1 MFNFDCY
8 RAIDY
13 PLIIGNMVGIGLH
26 ILIAILLLIEHL
38 FGTPSEIAILKRQ
51 SIVEEYPDQQAAVS
65 TTAGGNND
73 EVVELNKTTNSK
85 SSRSSKSSKGPYYS
99 VPPEPQS
106 TDEELEISTEAK
118 RTSTF
123 KPNVKLDYEPSINE
137 SEITVTTQPSKK
149 QKPAQEKTVYSQP
162 IPQNHR
168 SEEDTNSKKKKSKK
182 NKDKAVEEIS
192 QVHQPDN
199 FNQVYS
205 QPEVSTGSKNDP
217 STKKSK
223 KSRHERPRSKY
234 YDTKEVDPNDN
245 TWI

>member
-1 MFNFDCY
+1 
-8 RAIDY
+8 
-13 PLIIGNMVGIGLH
+13 MVGIGLH

-51 SIVEEYPDQQAAVS
+51 SIVEEYPDQHAMKQAVDDKNEDAVK
-65 TTAGGNND
+65 D

-85 SSRSSKSSKGPYYS
+85 STRSSTSKGPYYS

-106 TDEELEISTEAK
+106 TDEELEISTAAK

-137 SEITVTTQPSKK
+137 SEITMTI
-149 QKPAQEKTVYSQP
+149 KPTKTRSDDVVDSQP
-162 IPQNHR
+162 ASSNQQVSGESSSP
-168 SEEDTNSKKKKSKK
+168 KKKKTKK
-182 NKDKAVEEIS
+182 NKETIHENTAKPHQHEI
-192 QVHQPDN
+192 H
-199 FNQVYS
+199 NQFDSYS
-205 QPEVSTGSKNDP
+205 EPKNDP
-217 STKKSK
+217 ATKKSK

-234 YDTKEVDPNDN
+234 YETEEVDPNDN

>member
-1 MFNFDCY
+1 MFDFNCY

-51 SIVEEYPDQQAAVS
+51 SIVEEYPDQQAAVQPS
-65 TTAGGNND
+65 TTIAAAVGDND
-73 EVVELNKTTNSK
+73 EVVELNKTSNSK

-106 TDEELEISTEAK
+106 TDEELEVATEAK

-137 SEITVTTQPSKK
+137 SEITVTIQPTVTQPIS
-149 QKPAQEKTVYSQP
+149 
-162 IPQNHR
+162 QNHQT
-168 SEEDTNSKKKKSKK
+168 SEEDIRSKKKKSKK
-182 NKDKAVEEIS
+182 NKEKSAGEKS
-192 QVHQPDN
+192 QVQQTENFHQN
-199 FNQVYS
+199 YS
-205 QPEVSTGSKNDP
+205 QQEVKNDQP
-217 STKKSK
+217 IKKSK

-234 YDTKEVDPNDN
+234 YDSKEVDPNDN

>member
-1 MFNFDCY
+1 
-8 RAIDY
+8 
-13 PLIIGNMVGIGLH
+13 MVGIGLH

-51 SIVEEYPDQQAAVS
+51 SIVEEYPDQQAAVQQS
-65 TTAGGNND
+65 AIIGGKND

-149 QKPAQEKTVYSQP
+149 QKPTHEKTVYSQP
-162 IPQNHR
+162 IPQNQSR
-168 SEEDTNSKKKKSKK
+168 IEEDISSKKKKSKK

-192 QVHQPDN
+192 QVHQSDN

-217 STKKSK
+217 PTKKSK
-223 KSRHERPRSKY
+223 KSRHGRPKSNY
-234 YDTKEVDPNDN
+234 YETKDVDPNDN

>member
-1 MFNFDCY
+1 MFDFDCY

-51 SIVEEYPDQQAAVS
+51 SIVEEYPDQQAAVQQS
-65 TTAGGNND
+65 TTAAAGDNG

-106 TDEELEISTEAK
+106 TDEELEIPTEAK

-137 SEITVTTQPSKK
+137 SEITVTIQPSKK
-149 QKPAQEKTVYSQP
+149 KKSTPEKTVYSQP
-162 IPQNHR
+162 IPQNHQ
-168 SEEDTNSKKKKSKK
+168 EEDISSKKKKSKK
-182 NKDKAVEEIS
+182 NKENSAREKS
-192 QVHQPDN
+192 RVHQPES
-199 FNQVYS
+199 QVYS
-205 QPEVSTGSKNDP
+205 QPEVKNDQ
-217 STKKSK
+217 KKSK

-234 YDTKEVDPNDN
+234 YDTKDVDPNDN

>member
-1 MFNFDCY
+1 
-8 RAIDY
+8 
-13 PLIIGNMVGIGLH
+13 MVGIGLH

-51 SIVEEYPDQQAAVS
+51 SIVEEYPDQQAAGQPS
-65 TTAGGNND
+65 TTIAATVGDND
-73 EVVELNKTTNSK
+73 EVVELNKTSNSK

-106 TDEELEISTEAK
+106 TDEELEVATEAK

-137 SEITVTTQPSKK
+137 SEITVTIQPTVTQPIS
-149 QKPAQEKTVYSQP
+149 
-162 IPQNHR
+162 QNHQT
-168 SEEDTNSKKKKSKK
+168 SEEDIRSKKKKSKK
-182 NKDKAVEEIS
+182 NKEKSAGEKS
-192 QVHQPDN
+192 QVQQTENFHQN
-199 FNQVYS
+199 YS
-205 QPEVSTGSKNDP
+205 QQEVKNDQP
-217 STKKSK
+217 KKKSK
-223 KSRHERPRSKY
+223 KTRHERPRSKY

>member
-1 MFNFDCY
+1 
-8 RAIDY
+8 
-13 PLIIGNMVGIGLH
+13 MVGIGLH

-51 SIVEEYPDQQAAVS
+51 SIVEEYPDQQAAVQQS
-65 TTAGGNND
+65 ATTGGNND

-149 QKPAQEKTVYSQP
+149 QKPTQEKTVYSQP

-168 SEEDTNSKKKKSKK
+168 SEEDSKKKKSKK
-182 NKDKAVEEIS
+182 NKDKAVGEIS

-199 FNQVYS
+199 FHQHYS
-205 QPEVSTGSKNDP
+205 QPEVKPEVKNDQP
-217 STKKSK
+217 TKKSK

-234 YDTKEVDPNDN
+234 YETKDVDPNDN

>member
-1 MFNFDCY
+1 LFDFDCY

-51 SIVEEYPDQQAAVS
+51 SIVEEFPDQQAAVS
-65 TTAGGNND
+65 TIAGGND

-137 SEITVTTQPSKK
+137 SEITVTAQLSKK
-149 QKPAQEKTVYSQP
+149 QKPTQDKTVYSQP

-182 NKDKAVEEIS
+182 NKDKAVEEIP
-192 QVHQPDN
+192 QVHQPNN
-199 FNQVYS
+199 FHQTYS
-205 QPEVSTGSKNDP
+205 QPEAKPEVKNDQP
-217 STKKSK
+217 TKKSK

-234 YDTKEVDPNDN
+234 YETKDVDPNDN

>member
-1 MFNFDCY
+1 
-8 RAIDY
+8 
-13 PLIIGNMVGIGLH
+13 MVGIGLH

-51 SIVEEYPDQQAAVS
+51 SIVEEYPDQQAAVQQS
-65 TTAGGNND
+65 ATIGGNND

-162 IPQNHR
+162 IPQNQSR
-168 SEEDTNSKKKKSKK
+168 SEEDTSSKKKKSKK
-182 NKDKAVEEIS
+182 NKEKAVGKIS

-199 FNQVYS
+199 FQQIYS
-205 QPEVSTGSKNDP
+205 QPEVKNDQP
-217 STKKSK
+217 TKKSK

-234 YDTKEVDPNDN
+234 YETKDVDPNDN

>member
-1 MFNFDCY
+1 
-8 RAIDY
+8 
-13 PLIIGNMVGIGLH
+13 MVGIGLH

-51 SIVEEYPDQQAAVS
+51 SIVEEYPDPQAMKPVADNQ
-65 TTAGGNND
+65 TEDDAND
-73 EVVELNKTTNSK
+73 EVGELNKTTNSK
-85 SSRSSKSSKGPYYS
+85 SSRSSKSSKGPYQYYS

-137 SEITVTTQPSKK
+137 SEITMTIQ
-149 QKPAQEKTVYSQP
+149 SQP
-162 IPQNHR
+162 ITSNDQAR
-168 SEEDTNSKKKKSKK
+168 DDYASKNKKIKK
-182 NKDKAVEEIS
+182 NKTKSKENTAQAHQSELYN
-192 QVHQPDN
+192 QVHR
-199 FNQVYS
+199 
-205 QPEVSTGSKNDP
+205 QPEPKNENA
-217 STKKSK
+217 TKIYK

>member
-1 MFNFDCY
+1 
-8 RAIDY
+8 
-13 PLIIGNMVGIGLH
+13 MVGIGLH

-51 SIVEEYPDQQAAVS
+51 SIVEEYPDQQAAVQPS
-65 TTAGGNND
+65 TTIAAAAGDND
-73 EVVELNKTTNSK
+73 EVVELNKTSNSK

-106 TDEELEISTEAK
+106 TDEELEVATEAK

-137 SEITVTTQPSKK
+137 SEITVTIQPTVTQPIS
-149 QKPAQEKTVYSQP
+149 
-162 IPQNHR
+162 QNHQT
-168 SEEDTNSKKKKSKK
+168 SEEDIRSKKKKSKK
-182 NKDKAVEEIS
+182 NKEKSAGEKS
-192 QVHQPDN
+192 QVQQTENFHQN
-199 FNQVYS
+199 YS
-205 QPEVSTGSKNDP
+205 QQEVKNDQP
-217 STKKSK
+217 KKKSK

>member
-1 MFNFDCY
+1 
-8 RAIDY
+8 
-13 PLIIGNMVGIGLH
+13 MVGIGLH

-51 SIVEEYPDQQAAVS
+51 SIVEEYPNQHAMKQAADNKNED
-65 TTAGGNND
+65 ALQD
-73 EVVELNKTTNSK
+73 EVVELNKTTTSK
-85 SSRSSKSSKGPYYS
+85 STRSSTSKGPYYS

-137 SEITVTTQPSKK
+137 SEITVTIQPTKTRSDDVDDF
-149 QKPAQEKTVYSQP
+149 QPASS
-162 IPQNHR
+162 NHQG
-168 SEEDTNSKKKKSKK
+168 SGEGSSPKKKKTKK
-182 NKDKAVEEIS
+182 NKDKMHENTAKA
-192 QVHQPDN
+192 HQQEN
-199 FNQVYS
+199 HNQFDS
-205 QPEVSTGSKNDP
+205 HSEPKNDP
-217 STKKSK
+217 AAKKSK

-234 YDTKEVDPNDN
+234 YETEEVDPNDN